1 MKGWLVNDYLT
12 CIPNTRTLWHDILDF
27 LPSCKDKTGWGFDI
41 LADEIE
47 KLARKEG
54 EPDYI
59 IRNSCYFRRLALK
72 SKTFSFVQD
81 PHRDAQQLDVC
92 NNSDVTV
99 ICSEWIRDY
108 FGGLLTGRVEIIPTG
123 VDFNYFDRNKPY
135 GDFSHYCEYI
145 DIERLGILPDSILFI
160 GANQP
165 NKGFPAL
172 MDLIMET
179 NYNFTCIFKD
189 NTRINHPR
197 VRCFNKISTD
207 QVFEIMCGCAVFL
220 CLSLTEPQHVSGVEA
235 GACGLPIVANNVGW
249 YYEREHVPFGG
260 MTQTEWGIVVHDYD
274 YKQALDRIFADRSL
288 YNPRKFLKERGY
300 DYPEYKHKWQSI
312 VSEVGML

>member
-27 LPSCKDKTGWGFDI
+27 LPTCKDKTGWGYDV
-41 LADEIE
+41 LADKIE
-47 KLARKEG
+47 EAARKEG

-59 IRNSCYFRRLALK
+59 VRNSCYFRRLNLK
-72 SKTFSFVQD
+72 SKTYSFVQD
-81 PHRDAQQLDVC
+81 PHRDSMQLDVC
-92 NNSDVTV
+92 NNSEATV

-123 VDFNYFDRNKPY
+123 VDFNYFDKHKRNE
-135 GDFSHYCEYI
+135 GNFSLACEYF
-145 DIERLGILPDSILFI
+145 DCESLGILPDSILFI
-160 GANQP
+160 GANQS

-172 MDLIMET
+172 MNLILET

-189 NTRINHPR
+189 NTKINHPR
-197 VRCFNKISTD
+197 VRCFNQISTD
-207 QVFEIMCGCAVFL
+207 KVLEIMCCCAAFL

-249 YYEREHVPFGG
+249 YYDRDHVPTAG
-260 MTQTEWGIVVHDYD
+260 MTETEWGIVVHDFN
-274 YKQALDRIFADRSL
+274 YKQALDRIFAQRTL
-288 YNPRKFLKERGY
+288 YNPRKFLKEHGY
-300 DYPEYKHKWQSI
+300 DVPEYRQKWVDLVQ
-312 VSEVGML
+312 